1 MPPASHQKFYQFTPP
16 LLRALRIQIQIHAVH
31 KTVVC
36 YTAVFS
42 VVTQRSSPL
51 TGRGG
56 GEKRCVTILKTAV

>member
-1 MPPASHQKFYQFTPP
+1 MPPAFHQKFYQFTPP
-16 LLRALRIQIQIHAVH
+16 LLGPIRIQIEIHAVH

-42 VVTQRSSPL
+42 VVMQCSSPL

-56 GEKRCVTILKTAV
+56 ALRDNTKNGCVAD